1 MMPSAA
7 LAALG
12 FMLLGEPRRDD
23 VPQLSL
29 DIDPCVP
36 VPAEAVLGMT
46 ALELDL
52 QVVPPAQARAD
63 ATRVRVS
70 CVDSHLRLRVADPVT
85 GKHLER
91 TLALTT
97 KEVDVAGRMVA
108 LAVSELV
115 LTSWMELTSR
125 KPPPPV
131 TGFVATSRE
140 TQRAAQERAE
150 QHTGS
155 VARVRYVQVLGEL
168 LGPFQHIGTG
178 FGGGLRLGWSSNH
191 DWLGGDLDLIASRAD
206 VENALGTI
214 RVSTW
219 STGLRAA
226 FRLNADPMWLDVG
239 PGARFG
245 LARLEGSPSDPS
257 LARGVTLAGTW
268 AGPVLYSGAGVRFW
282 HCVVTAGAEAGYV
295 LRSVSG
301 QIEGYEPVSIDGIW
315 IAGSVGIGWG
325 P

>member
-1 MMPSAA
+1 
-7 LAALG
+7 
-12 FMLLGEPRRDD
+12 
-23 VPQLSL
+23 
-29 DIDPCVP
+29 
-36 VPAEAVLGMT
+36 
-46 ALELDL
+46 
-52 QVVPPAQARAD
+52 
-63 ATRVRVS
+63 
-70 CVDSHLRLRVADPVT
+70 LRVADPVT

-97 KEVDVAGRMVA
+97 EEVDVAGRMVA

-115 LTSWMELTSR
+115 LTSWMELTLR

-131 TGFVATSRE
+131 TDFVPPSRE

-150 QHTGS
+150 QHTAS

-168 LGPFQHIGTG
+168 LGPFQRVGAG

-206 VENALGTI
+206 AQNALGTI

-219 STGLRAA
+219 SAGLRAA
-226 FRLNADPMWLDVG
+226 FRLHSEYLWLDAG

-245 LARLEGSPSDPS
+245 LARLEGSPADPTQ
-257 LARGVTLAGTW
+257 ARGVTLAGTW
-268 AGPVLYSGAGVRFW
+268 AGPLVYSGVGVRLW

-301 QIEGYEPVSIDGIW
+301 QVEGYAPVSIDGIW

-325 P
+325 Q